1 MGVFLALLIFVGLL
15 LNSLARSG
23 WLACFERFSATEELR
38 GVTVVSYRD
47 VVSVTGLSVPPA
59 PPRRRLGAQRYC
71 LGALL

>member
-1 MGVFLALLIFVGLL
+1 MGVFFALIIFAGL

-38 GVTVVSYRD
+38 GVTVASYRD

-59 PPRRRLGAQRYC
+59 PPRRRLGAQHYC